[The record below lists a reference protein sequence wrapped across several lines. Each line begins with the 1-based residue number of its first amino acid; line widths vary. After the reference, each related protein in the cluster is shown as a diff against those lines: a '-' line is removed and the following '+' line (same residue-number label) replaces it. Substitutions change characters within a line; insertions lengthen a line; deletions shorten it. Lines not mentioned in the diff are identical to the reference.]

1 MFKKTEFC
9 GDINLNEQLGAKERI
24 EATLQKLQALKSR
37 ISELRA
43 QCEEL
48 QRLRVEDQSSA
59 LRCDE
64 CGGAIEPGQEVE
76 AKNFGEKAHHY
87 HKECFR
93 KIWQQ

>member
-9 GDINLNEQLGAKERI
+9 EDAKLNEQREAKERI
-24 EATLQKLQALKSR
+24 EATLHKLQALKSR

-48 QRLRVEDQSSA
+48 QKSRVEDQSSA
-59 LRCDE
+59 SLCNE

-76 AKNFGEKAHHY
+76 AKNFGEKAHYY

-93 KIWQQ
+93 KLWLQ

>member
-9 GDINLNEQLGAKERI
+9 RDINLSEQLDAKERI

-48 QRLRVEDQSSA
+48 QRSRVEDQSSG

-64 CGGAIEPGQEVE
+64 CGSAIEPGQEIE
-76 AKNFGEKAHHY
+76 AKNFGETARHY

-93 KIWQQ
+93 KLWLQ

>member
-9 GDINLNEQLGAKERI
+9 EDINLNLQLGAKERI
-24 EATLQKLQALKSR
+24 EATLQKLQVLRSR

-48 QRLRVEDQSSA
+48 QRLRAEDQSSA

-64 CGGAIEPGQEVE
+64 CGRAIEPGEEIE
-76 AKNFGEKAHHY
+76 AKNFGDETRHY

-93 KIWQQ
+93 KLWLQ